1 MELKRLKRKV
11 LDVYQYDKDNM
22 TMPTENNE
30 LKVETDR
37 SSTKDRLT
45 LRASLCCDDR
55 PNLMREI
62 KCSLDKLQL
71 QTLKVDISTLG
82 GRIKNVFI
90 LALKEDE
97 KVINGEQDARILI
110 KQVEEALKLV
120 IELRPKRLLGEVGL
134 LQYKHTKRR

>member
-45 LRASLCCDDR
+45 RGYTSLSLLERQFHRAYFQEPL
-55 PNLMREI
+55 
-62 KCSLDKLQL
+62 
-71 QTLKVDISTLG
+71 
-82 GRIKNVFI
+82 
-90 LALKEDE
+90 
-97 KVINGEQDARILI
+97 
-110 KQVEEALKLV
+110 
-120 IELRPKRLLGEVGL
+120 
-134 LQYKHTKRR
+134 TKRWLVESIAP